1 MPVATPGRPHPPGNL
16 ATTTAFNDY
25 WLGVD
30 HARTNAR
37 GVAYPAPSS
46 AAAAG
51 VAEYWA
57 GVDHAVANPQAIA
70 PPAGN
75 SASAQ
80 GATDYWAGENHALA
94 NRAPPMGA
102 WASSAA
108 AFQDFWAG
116 VAHAR
121 ASIVNFQAAA
131 PPGRVRAAGFAAY
144 RQGVLAADAM
154 QANNPANPAFADGWS
169 DYRAG
174 EADVRAQ
181 AVNAL
186 RTDSGYVYGVRQ
198 TPAPQ
203 PKRRNNGDGPP
214 GKKRKGEV

>member
-1 MPVATPGRPHPPGNL
+1 LAGAHGHADFLAGVAHARGNPRATAPAPGNL

-80 GATDYWAGENHALA
+80 GRPTTG
-94 NRAPPMGA
+94 RAKIMLSPTVRCP
-102 WASSAA
+102 W
-108 AFQDFWAG
+108 
-116 VAHAR
+116 V
-121 ASIVNFQAAA
+121 
-131 PPGRVRAAGFAAY
+131 PGPRP
-144 RQGVLAADAM
+144 RQH
-154 QANNPANPAFADGWS
+154 S
-169 DYRAG
+169 
-174 EADVRAQ
+174 
-181 AVNAL
+181 
-186 RTDSGYVYGVRQ
+186 RTF
-198 TPAPQ
+198 
-203 PKRRNNGDGPP
+203 GP
-214 GKKRKGEV
+214 